1 MTLPTASRV
10 RAPLPILFFA
20 AVLALAGCATSSPG
34 PVGPIS
40 TGNPRVDPVPGS
52 DTGDLGSGTVG
63 EDDMGE
69 MADGQPQGPY
79 TPPHMAGREI
89 IRAGVLLPF
98 THPNPSV
105 RQQAEGM
112 LAGIELALFDIGFED
127 IVLLPKDTG
136 GSQSQAATAAEDL
149 KAKGVDVVLGPL
161 FGANVQQVREIFTPV
176 EEQGLFGFNT
186 EPVEAAKPII
196 AFSNDRS
203 VASYGAW
210 LASIAPEEEVA
221 AIIEYAALRG
231 YDQFAFFGPQSGLGT
246 RIETAMQMAV
256 LENGGSML
264 TSAFYPAS
272 TTNPDTEAAYFAQT
286 VSSAVERGAR
296 VAVLVPERGN
306 RLRRI
311 APLLAYHGVDTRRVK
326 MLGMGGWNDP
336 NIWREP
342 SLRGAWFPTAPSA
355 DVTDFE
361 QRFDRM
367 YGAKPTS
374 LAAVS
379 YDAAALVAAL
389 SSDGEL
395 TADELINRDGFMG
408 INGLFRFRDDGTAER
423 SLAIM
428 EIDPTLEDGSGV
440 KEILPVSP
448 SFDSTIG

>member
-1 MTLPTASRV
+1 MTLPTTLRV
-10 RAPLPILFFA
+10 RSPLPILFFA
-20 AVLALAGCATSSPG
+20 GFLALAGCATQSPG

-40 TGNPRVDPVPGS
+40 TGNPRVDPVPGGDGDGT
-52 DTGDLGSGTVG
+52 DTADVG
-63 EDDMGE
+63 EEGMGE
-69 MADGQPQGPY
+69 IEDGAPVGPY
-79 TPPHMAGREI
+79 TPPHMEGRDI

-98 THPNPSV
+98 SHPNERV

-112 LAGIELALFDIGFED
+112 LAGIELALFDIGNSN
-127 IVLLPKDTG
+127 IVLMPTDTG
-136 GSQSQAATAAEDL
+136 GSQSQAATAAEGLRD
-149 KAKGVDVVLGPL
+149 KEVDVVLGPL
-161 FGANVQQVREIFTPV
+161 FGANVQLVREALTPER
-176 EEQGLFGFNT
+176 EEGFFGFGT
-186 EPVEAAKPII
+186 EPELDAKPVI

-246 RIETAMQMAV
+246 RIEAAMQNAV
-256 LENGGSML
+256 LQNGGFML
-264 TSAFYPAS
+264 TSAFYPS
-272 TTNPDTEAAYFAQT
+272 SSNNPNSEAEYFAKT
-286 VSSAVERGAR
+286 VESAVNNGAR

-326 MLGMGGWNDP
+326 MLGTSGWDDAD
-336 NIWREP
+336 IWREP

-355 DVTDFE
+355 DIADFE
-361 QRFDRM
+361 QRFQRL
-367 YGAKPTS
+367 YGAPPSS

-389 SSDGEL
+389 SEDGTL
-395 TADELINRDGFMG
+395 TPGELINRDGFMG
-408 INGLFRFRDDGTAER
+408 VNGLFRFRDDGTAER

-428 EIDPTLEDGSGV
+428 EIDPTVEDGSGV

-448 SFDSTIG
+448 SFDPTIG

>member
-1 MTLPTASRV
+1 MTLPTTSRV

-20 AVLALAGCATSSPG
+20 AFLALAGCATSSPG

-40 TGNPRVDPVPGS
+40 TGNPRVDPIPGG
-52 DTGDLGSGTVG
+52 DVGDLGSETVG
-63 EDDMGE
+63 EEGMGE
-69 MADGQPQGPY
+69 ITDQAPSGPY
-79 TPPHMAGREI
+79 TPPHMADREI

-98 THPNPSV
+98 THPNARV

-112 LAGIELALFDIGFED
+112 LAGIELALFDFGNEN
-127 IVLLPKDTG
+127 IVLLPTDTG

-149 KAKGVDVVLGPL
+149 YAKGVDVVLGPL
-161 FGANVQQVREIFTPV
+161 FGANVQQVRDALTPV
-176 EEQGLFGFNT
+176 QEQDFFGFSS
-186 EPVEAAKPII
+186 EPAEPAKPVI

-210 LASIAPEEEVA
+210 LASIAPEEEVS

-246 RIETAMQMAV
+246 RIEAAMQQAV
-256 LENGGSML
+256 LENGGFML

-272 TTNPDTEAAYFAQT
+272 STNPNTEAEYFAQT
-286 VSSAVERGAR
+286 VANAVENGAN

-311 APLLAYHGVDTRRVK
+311 APLLAYYGVDTRQVR
-326 MLGMGGWNDP
+326 MLGTGAWNDS

-355 DVTDFE
+355 DVADFE
-361 QRFDRM
+361 QRFVRM
-367 YGAKPTS
+367 YGAEPSS

-379 YDAAALVAAL
+379 YDAAALVVAL
-389 SSDGEL
+389 SADGAL
-395 TADELINRDGFMG
+395 TPDELISRDGFMG

-448 SFDSTIG
+448 SFDETIG